1 MFTRRLLSLAA
12 LWVFAGTP
20 AVGQTCSAGRNP
32 DTEFPFFGN
41 TDPNLGLPTS
51 SVTIFPNAA
60 AASSSALQST
70 TTSAAAAWNQSCPQ
84 SSYPNIPAFN
94 TNWGAQAPPSSFAAS
109 HNDLEIDYLSTTP
122 AAANANGTYTTALW
136 TGGGSSST
144 TTPSV
149 IQVYGLCPPKLSI
162 PGLCTNGG
170 PISWTGPTALAVL
183 EHEIGHALGLDH
195 DRTTDGS
202 GNTCPTNGVMESSP
216 SAGALILASYCML
229 ANRENND
236 KDVCND
242 RKPTSNQTNPCE
254 SDPPPSSQGGGPGNL
269 GLGSNKDWCV
279 AYAWDC
285 TMNSSPDWTQTCA
298 YYCTTTTDSTGEII
312 SSGCTW
318 NCDSDEEE
326 EANTDLAGPTLSV
339 TSPSSDQTVSGI
351 INLTGWAM
359 QYFAPAT
366 ITLGVDGNQVSI
378 GNLVRGLPSPAAC
391 TAPAGVEHYL
401 CNTNSGFT
409 GTFDTRTLSNGSHTL
424 DVLAG
429 TSIGWSTSM
438 EISLV
443 TANTCFDMVP
453 PTISLSAPAA
463 GASVTGTVSV
473 TAAAADNVAVGQ
485 VAFYVDGQIAK
496 VVTAAPWVW
505 SWDTSAYSPGT
516 HILYAVATDTCN
528 NSTGARTV
536 AVNVVPTIRMY
547 VDQPTS
553 GSTVTGN
560 AVYMLGWA
568 TDTAGI
574 ASITFTVDGMGSLPV
589 TTPYTYGLNRPD
601 VCAAYPGNP
610 ACPYVGWGVV
620 FDSTQMANGAH
631 TLRATATDHDGQTIT
646 FTLPI
651 VVSNAMPPVVS
662 MVWMAPAAAAGFG
675 PAGSLVVAGD
685 ASGAPAGTGVQ
696 VYWRDVTAGGPWTLL
711 SYTAPVTNGSWAN
724 SIANA
729 NDSHEY
735 AAYATYGGSTS
746 STCTYPGS
754 NATFWCP

>member
-1 MFTRRLLSLAA
+1 MSTRKLFFIVAIGLLPN
-12 LWVFAGTP
+12 WP
-20 AVGQTCSAGRNP
+20 AFGQTCTQGRNP
-32 DTEFPFFGN
+32 QGTFPFFGN
-41 TDPNLGLPTS
+41 TDPSLGLPTS
-51 SVTIFPNAA
+51 AVTLVPDSNAAGSSVLQASITNAA
-60 AASSSALQST
+60 AQ
-70 TTSAAAAWNQSCPQ
+70 WNQACPQ
-84 SSYPNIPAFN
+84 ATYPNIPQFN
-94 TNWGAQAPPSSFAAS
+94 VNWGAQIPPNSASAS
-109 HNDLEIDYLSTTP
+109 HDDLIIEYFPTTVTP
-122 AAANANGTYTTALW
+122 VD
-136 TGGGSSST
+136 TGGSGQNYTLAQWVPGQTPTSPST
-144 TTPSV
+144 
-149 IQVYGLCPPKLSI
+149 IQVFGKCPPGKSLA
-162 PGLCTNGG
+162 GMCTNGG
-170 PISWTGPTALAVL
+170 SIDWSGPTALAVL

-216 SAGALILASYCML
+216 SAGALILASYCNL

-236 KDVCND
+236 KDACND
-242 RKPTSNQTNPCE
+242 RKPTSTQVNPCE

-326 EANTDLAGPTLSV
+326 ANTDLAGPTLSV
-339 TSPSSDQTVSGI
+339 TSPSSGQTVSGV

-359 QYFAPAT
+359 QYFVPAT

-378 GNLVRGLPSPAAC
+378 GSLVRGLPSPAAC

-453 PTISLSAPAA
+453 PTISLSAPTA

-496 VVTAAPWVW
+496 VVTAAPWAW
-505 SWDTSAYSPGT
+505 SWDTSSYSPGT
-516 HILYAVATDTCN
+516 HTLYAVATDTCN
-528 NSTGARTV
+528 NATGARTV

-560 AVYMLGWA
+560 AVYLLGWA

-574 ASITFTVDGMGSLPV
+574 ASVTFTVDGMGSLPV

-601 VCAAYPGNP
+601 VCAAYPGDP
-610 ACPYVGWGVV
+610 ACPSVGWGVV

-631 TLRATATDHDGQTIT
+631 TIRATATDHDGQTIT

-651 VVSNAMPPVVS
+651 VVSNGMPPVVS

-696 VYWRDVTAGGPWTLL
+696 LYWRDITAGGPWTLL

-729 NDSHEY
+729 SYTHEY
-735 AAYATYGGSTS
+735 AAYATYGGSTA

-754 NATFWCP
+754 NATYWCP